1 MPNSSF
7 DTRARDLLKS
17 LEDSRQLKRFYHL
30 EGPLGPTARIEGV
43 GEVIVLC
50 SNNYLG
56 LASHPEVIE
65 AGHAGLKKYGAGTAS
80 VRFICGT
87 LVCHRE
93 LEATIAKFV
102 GTEASLSYVS
112 CWNANEAVFQTLA
125 GPDDV
130 ILSDELN
137 HASIID
143 GIRLVPKAI
152 ERAVYKHSDL
162 ADLEAKLKQHQGKA
176 CRWVV
181 TDGVFSMEG
190 DVAHLPELIALCRKY
205 EALLVVDDSHGIGA
219 LGKTGRGTPEHAGCF
234 GQVDVLTGTL
244 GKALGGAAGGYV
256 AAAPHVIEVLK
267 QRARPSLFSNA
278 VPATVACSARKAI
291 EIVDREPERVQ
302 KLRDNVAFMRSGL
315 GKLGFDIH
323 SSPTAIIP
331 VMIGD
336 EAEAIA
342 KSKRLLELGVMV
354 IGFGFPVVPKGQA
367 RLRVQVSAAL
377 EREHLEKALAAFG
390 KL

>member
-1 MPNSSF
+1 MPNSDF
-7 DTRARDLLKS
+7 DRRASDLL
-17 LEDSRQLKRFYHL
+17 RQLDETGQKKQFYFV
-30 EGPLGPTARIEGV
+30 ESPLGPTVRLEGH

-56 LASHPEVIE
+56 LADHPEVIA
-65 AGHAGLKKYGAGTAS
+65 AGHAGLEKYGAGTAS

-87 LVCHRE
+87 LKCHRE
-93 LEATIAKFV
+93 LEQTIARFV
-102 GTEASLSYVS
+102 GTSAALSYVS
-112 CWNANEAVFQTLA
+112 CWNANAAVFPTLA
-125 GPDDV
+125 GPDDAV
-130 ILSDELN
+130 ISDELN

-143 GIRLVPKAI
+143 SVRLVGKTV
-152 ERAVYKHSDL
+152 EKAVYKHNDL
-162 ADLEAKLKQHQGKA
+162 SDLEAKLKQTANKA

-190 DVAHLPELIALCRKY
+190 DVAPLPEISELCQKY
-205 EALLVVDDSHGIGA
+205 QAMLVVDDSHGIGV
-219 LGKTGRGTPEHAGCF
+219 LGKTGRGTPEFCGLW

-256 AAAPHVIEVLK
+256 AAQPHVIELLQ

-278 VPATVACSARKAI
+278 VPATVACSAHKAI
-291 EIVDREPERVQ
+291 EIVEREPQRVE
-302 KLRDNVAFMRSGL
+302 KLHANVRFLRAGFK
-315 GKLGFDIH
+315 KLGFDCH
-323 SSPTAIIP
+323 DAPTAIVP
-331 VMIGD
+331 LMIGD
-336 EAEAIA
+336 EAEAIR

-354 IGFGFPVVPKGQA
+354 IGFGYPVVPKGTA

-377 EREHLEKALAAFG
+377 ETEHLEKILDAFG

>member
-1 MPNSSF
+1 MPNASF
-7 DTRARDLLKS
+7 DARARDLLKS
-17 LEDSRQLKRFYHL
+17 LEDSRQLKRFHHL
-30 EGPLGPTARIEGV
+30 EGALGPTARIEGV
-43 GEVIVLC
+43 GEVVVLC

-65 AGHAGLKKYGAGTAS
+65 AGHQGLKKYGAGTAS

-112 CWNANEAVFQTLA
+112 CWNANEAVFQTLV

-143 GIRLVPKAI
+143 GIRLVPRAI

-162 ADLEAKLKQHQGKA
+162 ADLEAKLKQHAGKA

-190 DVAHLPELIALCRKY
+190 DVAPLPELVALCKKY

-234 GQVDVLTGTL
+234 GQVDILTGTL

-256 AAAPHVIEVLK
+256 AAAPHVVEVLK

-291 EIVDREPERVQ
+291 EIVDREPQRVQ
-302 KLRDNVAFMRSGL
+302 KLRDNIALMRAGL
-315 GKLGFDIH
+315 AKLGFDIH
-323 SSPTAIIP
+323 ASPTAIIP

-336 EAEAIA
+336 AAEAIA
-342 KSKRLLELGVMV
+342 KSQRLLELGVMV

-377 EREHLEKALAAFG
+377 EREHLEKALSAFAQ
-390 KL
+390 L